1 MLWRQVIGYWK
12 SAVVMVAIA
21 YLSLLREPNLILP
34 SITGLD
40 KWIHG
45 MMYLVLTLVLL
56 WDVKTMWRRRS
67 ANGVDGFRVKKLWL
81 VISIMSIV
89 YGGIMEVLQE
99 KYFYPR
105 TGDWRDWIADCV
117 GVLVGV
123 SIWLIVGELYER
135 RMVK

>member
-12 SAVVMVAIA
+12 SAVVMVVIA

-67 ANGVDGFRVKKLWL
+67 ANGVDEFRVKKLWL

-89 YGGIMEVLQE
+89 YGGH
-99 KYFYPR
+99 FYC
-105 TGDWRDWIADCV
+105 I
-117 GVLVGV
+117 
-123 SIWLIVGELYER
+123 
-135 RMVK
+135 